1 MEENILL
8 LIPQR
13 PPLVLVDHLLEAH
26 DHGCKT
32 SFLIKEENIFI
43 RDGKLTEPG
52 LLEHIAQ
59 SAAARQGYLSQKSGQ
74 SPPIGYIGAIQ
85 HLEILGLPKIN
96 DNIVSKITIKNQI
109 FDVMIVS
116 GTVYCDEVELA
127 RCEMKIF
134 ISNQQ

>member
-13 PPLVLVDHLLEAH
+13 PPLVLVDQLLAAD

-32 SFLIKEENIFI
+32 SLLIKEENIFI

-59 SAAARQGYLSQKSGQ
+59 SAAARQGYLSQKNGQ

-85 HLEILGLPKIN
+85 HVEILGLPKIN
-96 DNIVSKITIKNQI
+96 DKIVTNITIKNQI
-109 FDVMIVS
+109 FEVMIVS
-116 GTVYCDEVELA
+116 GTVYRDEVEMA

>member
-8 LIPQR
+8 FIPQR
-13 PPLVLVDHLLEAH
+13 PPLVMVDQLLEAD

-32 SFLIKEENIFI
+32 SLLIKEGNIFV

-59 SAAARQGYLSQKSGQ
+59 SAAARQGYFSQKSGQ

-85 HLEILGLPKIN
+85 QVDILGLPKIN
-96 DNIVSKITIKNQI
+96 DKIVTKITIKNQI
-109 FDVMIVS
+109 FEVMIVS
-116 GTVYCDEVELA
+116 GTVYCNGTELA
-127 RCEMKIF
+127 KCEMKIY
-134 ISNQQ
+134 ISN